1 MRYVLVIGGA
11 GFVGS
16 HLCERL
22 HADGY
27 TVTSLDNYSTGS
39 ANNHIDGVKYIRG
52 EAKDVETILS
62 GADFDVVYH
71 LGEYSRVEQSY
82 DDIDK
87 VLDYNICSLGPV
99 VRYVKKTG
107 AKLVYSGSSTKF
119 SAEGGSLSPYAW
131 SKVVNV
137 DFIKN
142 YAEWYG
148 LDYAITYFYN
158 VYGDRE
164 ISTGKYSTVVGKFL
178 NMKLHGFYGSA
189 NVTSPGTQE
198 RNFTH
203 VDDIVDGLILVGLK
217 GQGDGY
223 GIGSPESYSI
233 IQLAELMK
241 LKYVLTDA
249 VKGNRMSAP
258 VMSDKTIGLGWSAKH
273 NLKTYIVQ
281 KLKDVL

>member
-1 MRYVLVIGGA
+1 MKDVLVIGGA

-22 HADGY
+22 QAEGY
-27 TVTSLDNYSTGS
+27 NVTSLDNYSTGS
-39 ANNHIDGVKYIRG
+39 VNNHIEGVDYEFGDAKKVEYYMDGR
-52 EAKDVETILS
+52 T
-62 GADFDVVYH
+62 FDVVYH

-82 DDIDK
+82 QDIDK
-87 VLDYNICSLGPV
+87 VLDYNVCSLGPV

-178 NMKLHGFYGSA
+178 KMKRNGHSFA
-189 NVTSPGTQE
+189 TVTSPGTQE

-217 GQGDGY
+217 GKGDGY

-233 IQLAELMK
+233 IQLAEMMK
-241 LKYVLTDA
+241 LDYVMTDA

-258 VMSDKTIGLGWSAKH
+258 VMSEKTIELGWSPKRD
-273 NLKTYIVQ
+273 LKTYIVQ
-281 KLKDVL
+281 KLKGMV